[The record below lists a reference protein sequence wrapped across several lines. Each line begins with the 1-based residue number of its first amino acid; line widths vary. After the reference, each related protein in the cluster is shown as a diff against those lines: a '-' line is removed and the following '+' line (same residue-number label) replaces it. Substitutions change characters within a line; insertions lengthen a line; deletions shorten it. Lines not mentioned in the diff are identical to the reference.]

1 MDFVRGKYRVHSLP
15 SFCFVKLKMLSEAC
29 VNRRIMLGGI
39 IVLAILGYF
48 IWKKT
53 EKVKA
58 DNLPVATRR
67 LCYLPIVQFI
77 FCVFFCSIS
86 FAFDGNLPKDEIN
99 QFIEDHEFV
108 GDLSSALL
116 GLDLTADQ
124 VTMYMLT
131 ESLHSKATYILIGSF
146 IMMLVQIVG
155 SSRTK
160 LDKLVI
166 EVIAAVH
173 TICVFYIGNLLG
185 EAFQFMLN
193 QIGTIKL
200 INAISED
207 TSSSMWGVV
216 AIWIVPFH
224 YLYHYV
230 LEKYYTQSVQENEIS
245 E

>member
-1 MDFVRGKYRVHSLP
+1 MNFIQTVQIPSL
-15 SFCFVKLKMLSEAC
+15 FAIFFVKLKMLLEAY
-29 VNRRIMLGGI
+29 NNKRIMLGGI
-39 IVLAILGYF
+39 IILAVLGYL

-58 DNLPVATRR
+58 DTLPVAARR
-67 LCYLPIVQFI
+67 LCYLPIVQFV
-77 FCVFFCSIS
+77 FCAFFCLIS

-99 QFIEDHEFV
+99 EFIEEYEFV

-124 VTMYMLT
+124 VTMYILT
-131 ESLHSKATYILIGSF
+131 ENLHSKATYILIGSF
-146 IMMLVQIVG
+146 IMMLIQIVG
-155 SSRTK
+155 ASKTK

-173 TICVFYIGNLLG
+173 TICIFYIGNLLG
-185 EAFQFMLN
+185 EAFYFMLS
-193 QIGTIKL
+193 QIGTIKIL
-200 INAISED
+200 SAISED
-207 TSSSMWGVV
+207 TSSSMYGIV
-216 AIWIVPFH
+216 AIWFVPFH

-230 LEKYYTQSVQENEIS
+230 LEKYYAQSVQENEIS

>member
-1 MDFVRGKYRVHSLP
+1 
-15 SFCFVKLKMLSEAC
+15 
-29 VNRRIMLGGI
+29 MLGSV
-39 IVLAILGYF
+39 IVLTILGYF

-53 EKVKA
+53 KKLKA
-58 DNLPVATRR
+58 NNLPVATRR

-77 FCVFFCSIS
+77 FCVFFCLIS

-99 QFIEDHEFV
+99 QFIEEHEFV

-124 VTMYMLT
+124 VTMMT
-131 ESLHSKATYILIGSF
+131 ENLHSKAAYILIGSF
-146 IMMLVQIVG
+146 IMMLVQII
-155 SSRTK
+155 SASKTK

-173 TICVFYIGNLLG
+173 TICIFYIGNLLG
-185 EAFQFMLN
+185 EVFQFMLN
-193 QIGTIKL
+193 QMGTMKI
-200 INAISED
+200 INAISGD
-207 TSSSMWGVV
+207 TSSPMWGIV

-230 LEKYYTQSVQENEIS
+230 LEKYYAQSAQENEIS